1 MSKDSSMKL
10 LYLMPGAGMPTEE
23 VERRTN
29 TAKAIARPDV
39 DIEVA
44 EVGEGPLS
52 IESSIEEYMSISP
65 LLLNLLELRKSGEY
79 DAIIIGCAGDPG
91 LAPARELMDIPII
104 GPAESSYLFACMIS
118 DRFSVL
124 TPLHAGVESADRVR
138 TRVREMGLESRL
150 ESIEFMQSS
159 VHDLWDNDKDKAL
172 DDLRVGVQSAA
183 QKGAGS
189 VVLGCMSMAF
199 HRVDESLSTPSMPIV
214 NPLKVA
220 IKTAETFVDLR
231 IQHSRYSYPEA
242 DFEKLNATLFK

>member
-1 MSKDSSMKL
+1 MKI
-10 LYLMPGAGMPTEE
+10 LYLMPGAGMPEDE
-23 VERRTN
+23 VERRTK
-29 TAKAIARPDV
+29 TANIIARPDV
-39 DIEVA
+39 AVTVA

-52 IESSIEEYMSISP
+52 IESSIEEYMSIGP
-65 LLLNLLELRKSGEY
+65 LLLKLLELRRSGEY

-91 LAPARELMDIPII
+91 IAPAREMMDIPVI

-150 ESIEFMQSS
+150 ESVEFMQSS
-159 VHDLWDNDKDKAL
+159 VHDLWDNDQEKAL
-172 DDLRVGVQSAA
+172 NDLRNGIESAR

-199 HRVDESLSTPSMPIV
+199 HRVDESLFTGSMPII

-220 IKTAETFVDLR
+220 IKTAETFVDLD
-231 IQHSRYSYPEA
+231 IQHSRYSYPAA
-242 DFEKLNATLFK
+242 DFEKLNATLFKK